1 MYYNLLLPIYSNHT
15 LYRDIKFAF
24 TYIYIYNEKTLDR
37 FRRARSV
44 LQLSYISISGFV
56 SLTDTR
62 ELLPFMNKPYST
74 FVTFMLD
81 RQKSHSAPVRRS
93 NREIDRHE
101 ERRVGPLKRG
111 RGSELCTVHRSP
123 LTKISA
129 RLNLTGRGG
138 QSPEFS
144 RCQNT
149 NNAYARNR
157 SMSGR
162 VKKLALS
169 LRFLGLASVKQ
180 LDLGTEFKKGVLKLE
195 K

>member
-1 MYYNLLLPIYSNHT
+1 MYYNLLPIYPNHT

-24 TYIYIYNEKTLDR
+24 IYIYNEKTLDR

-81 RQKSHSAPVRRS
+81 RQKSHFAPVRRS

-129 RLNLTGRGG
+129 RLNLTGREG
-138 QSPEFS
+138 
-144 RCQNT
+144 
-149 NNAYARNR
+149 
-157 SMSGR
+157 GR
-162 VKKLALS
+162 VLNSRGVRTRTTLTLAI
-169 LRFLGLASVKQ
+169 GQ
-180 LDLGTEFKKGVLKLE
+180 
-195 K
+195 